1 MSYLLLL
8 ETSGKN
14 CSVALADE
22 SGILTTRSA
31 SAEHFIH
38 AEQLHVMINE
48 IFTERNL
55 SRNSLSAVAVSK
67 GPGSYTGLRIGV
79 SAAKGFCFSLQIPL
93 IAIDTTELLALAAS
107 KVYTDAQIILPMIDA
122 RRMEVYAARFDGHAK
137 RLSTDEA
144 IVLDENT
151 FIGFAPEHLVL
162 TGDGAEKCR
171 PLVDSQVRILPLLPN
186 AEMMHALAMQAFNQK
201 RFEDVAYFEPFYLK
215 DYTPGTSRKS
225 VL

>member
-55 SRNSLSAVAVSK
+55 SWNSLSAVAVSK

-79 SAAKGFCFSLQIPL
+79 SAAKGFCFSLHIPL

-122 RRMEVYAARFDGHAK
+122 RRMEVYAAQFDGHAK

-151 FIGFAPEHLVL
+151 FIGFAPEYLVL
-162 TGDGAEKCR
+162 TGDGA
-171 PLVDSQVRILPLLPN
+171 
-186 AEMMHALAMQAFNQK
+186 
-201 RFEDVAYFEPFYLK
+201 
-215 DYTPGTSRKS
+215 
-225 VL
+225 